1 MALQT
6 LTGTHLLGSG
16 APSAGR
22 YVKATPIP
30 GQHVDATTVD
40 TEAVVVQALTG
51 QDGAWSLVLIQGVIY
66 EIKIERWGVQTIQI
80 TADAEKAFTAYL
92 GENALLGG
100 TVPGSLKFETG
111 ESVVFFLFQAEDGSY
126 QLGWRVV
133 A

>member
-6 LTGTHLLGSG
+6 LTGTHVLGSG

-30 GQHVDATTVD
+30 GQHADAATVD
-40 TEAVVVQALTG
+40 TDAVVVQAQTG
-51 QDGAWSLVLIQGVIY
+51 EDGSWSLQLIQGVIY
-66 EIKIERWGVQTIQI
+66 EIKIEKWGVSTIQI
-80 TADAEKAFTAYL
+80 SADAEKSFAAYL

-100 TVPGSLKFETG
+100 TVPGSIKFETG
-111 ESVVFFLFQAEDGSY
+111 ESVVFFLFQADDGSY

>member
-6 LTGTHLLGSG
+6 LTGTHVLGSG

-30 GQHVDATTVD
+30 GQHADAATVD
-40 TEAVVVQALTG
+40 TDAVVVQAQTG
-51 QDGAWSLVLIQGVIY
+51 EDGSWSLQLIQGVIY
-66 EIKIERWGVQTIQI
+66 EIKIEKWGVSTIQI
-80 TADAEKAFTAYL
+80 SADAEKSFAAYL

-100 TVPGSLKFETG
+100 TMPGSIKFETG
-111 ESVVFFLFQAEDGSY
+111 ESVVFFLFQADDGSY